1 MKRALD
7 ILDERKKIAHYYLEL
22 TSMTWLDMPS
32 VDDENIHGYQSF
44 PCMFEKS
51 KVINIL
57 NSDNISDLETIR
69 TIEMHIW
76 VDYKIKVYQQDR
88 QPTRFIHSPAINI
101 NINVHLEIFLTHMLQ
116 RNALSTAPI

>member
-1 MKRALD
+1 
-7 ILDERKKIAHYYLEL
+7 
-22 TSMTWLDMPS
+22 MTWLDMPS

-57 NSDNISDLETIR
+57 NSDNIAILKQLR

-88 QPTRFIHSPAINI
+88 QPTWFIHSYYKHKYKCSPRD
-101 NINVHLEIFLTHMLQ
+101 FP
-116 RNALSTAPI
+116 NAYAAAECSILPLFNGMKKEEMEYV